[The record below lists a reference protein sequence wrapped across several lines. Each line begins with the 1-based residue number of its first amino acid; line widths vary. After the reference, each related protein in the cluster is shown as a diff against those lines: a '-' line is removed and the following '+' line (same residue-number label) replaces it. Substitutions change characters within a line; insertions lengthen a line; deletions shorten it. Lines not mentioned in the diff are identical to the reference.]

1 MPGAVGRTSTI
12 ALCNATLPYA
22 VKIAGN
28 GYEKA
33 AAEDPG
39 IAEGVNLVNG
49 KVTNRA
55 VAESFKM
62 KLQGIK

>member
-1 MPGAVGRTSTI
+1 MRRNI
-12 ALCNATLPYA
+12 AS
-22 VKIAGN
+22 K

-39 IAEGVNLVNG
+39 IAEGVNLVQG

-55 VAESFKM
+55 VADSFKM
-62 KLQGIK
+62 KLQAIK